1 MYTYVCVCV
10 CVCVCVYMYKFSAI
24 PSPGV
29 VFFFL
34 TEADTVCLGFCVD
47 SEDSWDYSLILC
59 DCTTM
64 FKSSS
69 VFQFT

>member
-10 CVCVCVYMYKFSAI
+10 CVCVCVYMYKFSSI

-47 SEDSWDYSLILC
+47 SEDS
-59 DCTTM
+59 
-64 FKSSS
+64 
-69 VFQFT
+69 